1 MLNGK
6 TVLIIGEDSLMIYS
20 TSGGKSQRLG
30 ILNWDEENLTDR
42 LVGFLLRE
50 GRKKP
55 VYVLYD
61 MLEQQYKKE
70 TVPKLS
76 PLDKRAYI
84 ARKLKVVFPSNPM
97 RAAYFLKGEAE
108 ENLLQ
113 GKTKDE
119 GTPYIFASIPNVMQ
133 FDIIYDAIKKSE
145 LQLQAIGFLPVEATG
160 LINKLG
166 ASKLTGGIKAKW
178 NVLLSVHES
187 GGLRQIITK
196 NGELALTRL
205 TAISSDE
212 SNPDAWGREAAQEFK
227 STLSYLLRFGYTQ
240 DQSMNIFIVNNSSE
254 VKEAFASQ
262 LDINPGVFVGSANEL
277 GHNVG
282 LKVQGYSGDNYGD
295 GLHAAWLS
303 KIRSM
308 KLPVSSGRFLQV
320 QNTRK
325 YIGYG
330 IKAFALFIALGI
342 GFSLFKMQEIAS
354 VKGNTA
360 SELER
365 HANLQ
370 TELSQS
376 ERSIPTIAE
385 GVEYEEIISLLNVY
399 DKLESNGIK
408 SLAMV
413 HAIANT
419 MPKNLR
425 LKGLKIEAFSQ
436 LAGLGESDA
445 TVDFLDPETDAE
457 TEESTEETDILEQF
471 TAQQVNVPYEIT
483 LNIAFPPYVG
493 LEEAVN
499 AVKQYHK
506 NLSELL
512 VGYEVIIK
520 QQAANLSSSTEFTED
535 LVAKITNIE
544 ETNDVDAEDGLGNDV
559 MQKQLDAI
567 IIIKGE
573 GQ

>member
-6 TVLIIGEDSLMIYS
+6 TVLIIGEDSLMIYGS
-20 TSGGKSQRLG
+20 SGGKSQRLG

-50 GRKKP
+50 GRKNP
-55 VYVLYD
+55 VYILYD

-84 ARKLKVVFPSNPM
+84 SRKLKVVFPSNPM

-108 ENLLQ
+108 ENLLK
-113 GKTKDE
+113 GKGKEE

-145 LQLQAIGFLPVEATG
+145 LQLLNIGFLPVEATG
-160 LINKLG
+160 LMSKL
-166 ASKLTGGIKAKW
+166 ASSKLTGGIKAKW

-205 TAISSDE
+205 TAISSDNIE
-212 SNPDAWGREAAQEFK
+212 PSAWGREAGVEFK
-227 STLSYLLRFGYTQ
+227 STLSYLLRFGYSQ
-240 DQSMNIFIVNNSSE
+240 DQSMNIFIVNDSSE

-262 LDINPGVFVGSANEL
+262 LDINPGIFVGSANQL
-277 GHNVG
+277 GQNIG
-282 LKVQGYSGDNYGD
+282 LKVQGHSGENFGD

-303 KIRSM
+303 KVRSM

-325 YIGYG
+325 YFSYG
-330 IKAFALFIALGI
+330 IKALALFFVLGI
-342 GFSLFKMQEIAS
+342 GFSIFKTQQISS
-354 VKGNTA
+354 VKSNTA
-360 SELER
+360 SELQK

-376 ERSIPTIAE
+376 ERAIPTIAE

-419 MPKNLR
+419 MPNNLR
-425 LKGLKIEAFSQ
+425 LKGLKIEAFKK
-436 LAGLGESDA
+436 LAGLGDEEANIDFIDPDMSSES
-445 TVDFLDPETDAE
+445 
-457 TEESTEETDILEQF
+457 EEFSEETDILEQF
-471 TAQQVNVPYEIT
+471 TEQQVNVPYEIT
-483 LNIAFPPYVG
+483 LNISFPPYVG
-493 LEEAVN
+493 LEDAVS
-499 AVKQYHK
+499 AVKLYHK

-512 VGYEVIIK
+512 VGYEVSIK
-520 QQAANLSSSTEFTED
+520 QQAANLSSSTDFTED
-535 LVAKITNIE
+535 LTAKISNIDSME
-544 ETNDVDAEDGLGNDV
+544 ELDTEDNIGNDG
-559 MQKQLDAI
+559 MQKQYDAI